1 MKYLKNIVSFFMRWK
16 LFSLALLSLILAI
29 VLTYFNLS
37 KLAHVILAIVAL
49 FEVIPLLMGM
59 WEDIKDGSYGIDIL
73 AATAIVASV
82 ILGEYWAAIVVVIM
96 LTGGESLEDYADHKA
111 MRELDSLLKRAPV
124 SAHLLKNKN
133 LVDVKVG
140 ELKLGDYIVIKPGE
154 VVPVDSIVT
163 EGTSSFDESSLTGES
178 IPVTKKVGEK
188 LLSGAVNIEG
198 SLTAKVLATAE
209 NSQYQQIIKLVKSAA
224 ASKSPF
230 VRLAD
235 RYSIPFTIISYAIAV
250 TVWVVSGHAI
260 RFLEVIIVATPCPL
274 LLAAPIALISGMSRA
289 SRHGIIVKTGSALER
304 LAEAKTIAF
313 DKTGTLTNGDLR
325 INDVHLIVSK
335 SKDEVLTLAA
345 SLEQYSGHIIAQ
357 SIVDEAK
364 SKNIKLPKIKGL
376 KEIPGKGLTANFKNH
391 RILVGKVDL
400 LKDEG
405 LSVPDKLSKLNTTS
419 VFVAR
424 DNDILGYITLEDTL
438 RDESKKTIL
447 NLTSQGIKHL
457 IMVTGDNQKTAE
469 RIAAKIGITE
479 IVANALPADKL
490 NAIERLKNR
499 PVAFVGDGIN
509 DAPVLTASDIGIA
522 LGARGSTAASE
533 SADMI
538 IMLDDI
544 SRVASAH
551 KIAKRTFSIAKQSI
565 LAGIALSVVLMIIFA
580 TGKFKPLYGAILQEV
595 VDVVVIFNALRA
607 HY

>member
-1 MKYLKNIVSFFMRWK
+1 
-16 LFSLALLSLILAI
+16 
-29 VLTYFNLS
+29 
-37 KLAHVILAIVAL
+37 
-49 FEVIPLLMGM
+49 
-59 WEDIKDGSYGIDIL
+59 
-73 AATAIVASV
+73 
-82 ILGEYWAAIVVVIM
+82 
-96 LTGGESLEDYADHKA
+96 
-111 MRELDSLLKRAPV
+111 
-124 SAHLLKNKN
+124 
-133 LVDVKVG
+133 
-140 ELKLGDYIVIKPGE
+140 
-154 VVPVDSIVT
+154 
-163 EGTSSFDESSLTGES
+163 
-178 IPVTKKVGEK
+178 
-188 LLSGAVNIEG
+188 
-198 SLTAKVLATAE
+198 
-209 NSQYQQIIKLVKSAA
+209 
-224 ASKSPF
+224 
-230 VRLAD
+230 
-235 RYSIPFTIISYAIAV
+235 AV

-325 INDVHLIVSK
+325 IKDVHLIVSK

-424 DNDILGYITLEDTL
+424 DNEILGYITLEDTL
-438 RDESKKTIL
+438 RDESKKTIFD
-447 NLTSQGIKHL
+447 LTSQGIKHL

-490 NAIERLKNR
+490 NAIEGLKNR

-533 SADMI
+533 SADMV

-551 KIAKRTFSIAKQSI
+551 KIAKRTFSVARQSI
-565 LAGIALSVVLMIIFA
+565 LIGIALSILLMIVFA
-580 TGKFKPLYGAILQEV
+580 TGKFPPIYGALLQEV
-595 VDVVVIFNALRA
+595 VDVTVIFNALRA